1 MSDTKKSLYI
11 LGGAIAITGIVLFLI
26 PPKAKVTLRK
36 DGTGTASLGGST
48 KEFSI
53 DKGVDITTFNG
64 YELHVF
70 GEDIWL
76 RKWGRDVKNADG
88 SPKVEIL
95 AV

>member
-1 MSDTKKSLYI
+1 MKSSTLI
-11 LGGAIAITGIVLFLI
+11 IGGAIALTGLVFYFL

-48 KEFSI
+48 KEFSM

-70 GEDIWL
+70 GEEIWL
-76 RKWGRDVKNADG
+76 RKWGRDLVNKDG
-88 SPKVEIL
+88 IPKLQIVIE
-95 AV
+95 

>member
-1 MSDTKKSLYI
+1 MANKKVLI
-11 LGGAIAITGIVLFLI
+11 IGGVVALTGLVFFLI
-26 PPKAKVTLRK
+26 PPKAKVVVRK

-48 KEFSI
+48 KEFTT

-76 RKWGRDVKNADG
+76 RKWGRDVKDKDG
-88 SPKVEIL
+88 NPKVEIIKG
-95 AV
+95 

>member
-1 MSDTKKSLYI
+1 MSNTKKVVYI
-11 LGGAIAITGIVLFLI
+11 LGGAVMLTGIVFFLI

-48 KEFSI
+48 KEFSTE
-53 DKGVDITTFNG
+53 KGVDITTFNG

-76 RKWGRDVKNADG
+76 RKWGRDVVNKDG
-88 SPKVEIL
+88 SPKVEII